1 MTQRVALVH
10 TVANLEPVFAALA
23 RELLPAGTEVAATVD
38 EALLGETIE
47 AGRIQPGTA
56 RRLRGHIARALDAG
70 NDLVLVTCS
79 SVGPAVEQIAGAD
92 GRPILRIDEAMA
104 DRALELGRRI
114 GVIAT
119 LVTTLEPTADL
130 IRRRA
135 ARLPN
140 GTEEIEIVTHLC
152 EGAFAALKAG
162 DLERHDALVRAGLTA
177 LLPRVDV
184 VVLAQASMA
193 RVAEALPPQVAGDR
207 PILSS
212 PRLAMERVA
221 ARLAELDAGAVSRGG

>member
-1 MTQRVALVH
+1 
-10 TVANLEPVFAALA
+10 
-23 RELLPAGTEVAATVD
+23 
-38 EALLGETIE
+38 
-47 AGRIQPGTA
+47 
-56 RRLRGHIARALDAG
+56 
-70 NDLVLVTCS
+70 
-79 SVGPAVEQIAGAD
+79 VGPAVEQIAGAD

-119 LVTTLEPTADL
+119 LVTTLEPTAEL

-135 ARLPN
+135 ARLPK
-140 GTEEIEIVTHLC
+140 GTDEIEIVTHLC
-152 EGAFAALKAG
+152 DGAFAALKAG
-162 DLERHDALVRAGLTA
+162 DLERHDALVREGLTE

-193 RVAEALPPQVAGDR
+193 RVAETLPPQVAGDR

-221 ARLAELDAGAVSRGG
+221 ARLAELDAGAASRGG